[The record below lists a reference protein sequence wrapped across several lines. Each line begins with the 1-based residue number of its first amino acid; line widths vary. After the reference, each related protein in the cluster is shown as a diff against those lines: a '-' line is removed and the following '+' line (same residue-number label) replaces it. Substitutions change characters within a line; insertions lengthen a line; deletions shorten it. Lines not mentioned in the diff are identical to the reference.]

1 MTATLLSTP
10 DTYIQDDPSTPREL
24 RIHQVTWEA
33 EGVISL
39 RLVHPHGEKLPEWD
53 PGAHLDVVL
62 PSGRVRQYSLC
73 GDPEDRYAYTVA
85 VLLEANGRGGS
96 RELHETALAG
106 SPLVVRGPRNH
117 FELEPADSYLL
128 IAGGIGITPILAM
141 VRRLARGGAPWRLVY
156 GGRSSASM
164 AFRNELESV
173 GGGLV
178 EFVPQ
183 DERGLL
189 NLDAVLAGVGPGT
202 HVYCC
207 GPSPLIA
214 AVEDR
219 SDMLQDGA
227 LHVERFAAADARGV
241 ASGSIQQ
248 PEGAYSQEFEV
259 ELRRTGATV
268 TVPPG
273 VTVLEAIRDVVPG
286 VMTSCEEGF
295 CGTCETKVLGGT
307 PEHHDTILSA
317 AERERG
323 NTMMIC
329 VGRACSRRLVLD
341 L

>member
-1 MTATLLSTP
+1 MTTTLLSAP
-10 DTYIQDDPSTPREL
+10 DVPVEDSRSVPREL

-33 EGVISL
+33 EDVISI
-39 RLVHPHGEKLPEWD
+39 RLQHPRGKELPAWE

-62 PSGRVRQYSLC
+62 PSGLIRQYSLC
-73 GDPEDRYAYTVA
+73 GDPEDRYAYTIA
-85 VLLEANGRGGS
+85 VLLEVDGRGGS

-106 SPLVVRGPRNH
+106 STLVVRGPRNH
-117 FELEPADSYLL
+117 FTLEPADSYLL
-128 IAGGIGITPILAM
+128 IAGGVGITPILAM
-141 VRRLARGGAPWRLVY
+141 VRLLSRGNAPWRLVY
-156 GGRSSASM
+156 GGRSRKSM
-164 AFRNELESV
+164 AFREELDGL
-173 GGGLV
+173 GGDRV

-183 DERGLL
+183 DEHGLL
-189 NLDAVLAGVGPGT
+189 DLDEVLSSMNPGT

-207 GPSPLIA
+207 GPSPMIA
-214 AVEDR
+214 AVEKR
-219 SDMLQDGA
+219 CQALKVGR
-227 LHVERFAAADARGV
+227 LHVERFAAAEASPVDAGGGDMP
-241 ASGSIQQ
+241 AGDSN
-248 PEGAYSQEFEV
+248 QEFEV

-273 VTVLEAIRDVVPG
+273 ITVLEAIRDVVPE

-295 CGTCETKVLGGT
+295 CGTCETQVLEGT
-307 PEHHDTILSA
+307 PEHHDTILST